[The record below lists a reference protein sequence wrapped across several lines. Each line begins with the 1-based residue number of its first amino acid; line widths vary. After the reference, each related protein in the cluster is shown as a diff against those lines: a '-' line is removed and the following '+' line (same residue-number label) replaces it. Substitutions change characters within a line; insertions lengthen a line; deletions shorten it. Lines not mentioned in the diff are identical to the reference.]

1 MAVGQFFMDLA
12 DRVTQIPASIHG
24 EPVGTGANR
33 TFRGMAMLYGN
44 AIKPIQSGIAN
55 LDDGVF
61 GPLGN
66 LMYNYNMR
74 YSNDES
80 VKGDAQVLAQGSTGL
95 IQKEVAKQ
103 TALDTLQLVATAG
116 SAAQGMVKPRVMQ
129 WAVET
134 ALRASGVPSEVFE
147 DDGAPAAQ
155 QVPAG
160 VPPQEQQPPAAPE
173 QGMEV
178 QQ

>member
-1 MAVGQFFMDLA
+1 
-12 DRVTQIPASIHG
+12 
-24 EPVGTGANR
+24 
-33 TFRGMAMLYGN
+33 
-44 AIKPIQSGIAN
+44 
-55 LDDGVF
+55 
-61 GPLGN
+61 
-66 LMYNYNMR
+66 MYNYNMR

-116 SAAQGMVKPRVMQ
+116 SAAQGMVNPRAVQ
-129 WAVET
+129 WAVDT
-134 ALRASGVPSEVFE
+134 ALRASGVPAEVLE
-147 DDGAPAAQ
+147 GGTPAQAGAPQ
-155 QVPAG
+155 Q
-160 VPPQEQQPPAAPE
+160 QQTQPPAAPE